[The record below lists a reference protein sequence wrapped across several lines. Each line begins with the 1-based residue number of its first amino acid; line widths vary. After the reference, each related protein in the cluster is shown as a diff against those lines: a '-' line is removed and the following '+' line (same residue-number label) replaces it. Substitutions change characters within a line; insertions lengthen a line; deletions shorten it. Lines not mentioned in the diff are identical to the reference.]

1 MTTMLKKVLP
11 AILCSFLYLGVM
23 AQGLPQLKTAMDE
36 FNNDAQLRFAL
47 AGLYVIDGLTGEA
60 VFEQNAYT
68 GLAPAS
74 TEKIVTAATAL
85 DVLGKDFT
93 YETKFGIISTPGGKS
108 LYIQASGDP
117 TLGSWRWDNTKEE
130 VVLAAI
136 KNAVKMKGVK
146 QLESVIISSK
156 GWIADDGLPA
166 RWTWEDIGQYYGAG
180 SQGLNWR
187 ENQFDLLVKSGANI
201 GDPVTILRTKPFLY
215 NYKII
220 SEARAAGKETGDESS
235 LYYPSK
241 GNAYSVLKGTIPA
254 GKSDFVIAGSMYD
267 PSRQFAKTI
276 INELKG
282 IAVVKDDIQL
292 TGKSYDNVDWLY
304 THTSP
309 TMAKIVYWFLRKSV
323 NLYGEALIRTIA
335 LQLKGEATTEKGV
348 EAVQEY
354 WKTRGIDP
362 EEMHLYDGSGLS
374 PQNRITPHAEV
385 TVLKYAKAQSWYPEF
400 YDGIPLYNDMK
411 MKSGTINRVKGF
423 TGYQKSKTGKEY
435 IFSMIINNYNGSQ
448 LSLIRKMYQV
458 LDQLK

>member
-1 MTTMLKKVLP
+1 MKEIAFLFIFCAKVLCVYAQNP
-11 AILCSFLYLGVM
+11 
-23 AQGLPQLKTAMDE
+23 QGLKQAMDE
-36 FNNDAQLRFAL
+36 FNNDPQLKFAL
-47 AGLYVIDGLTGEA
+47 AGLYVINGQTGEL
-60 VFEQNAYT
+60 VLEQNAYT

-74 TEKIVTAATAL
+74 TEKIITAATAL

-93 YETKFGIISTPGGKS
+93 YETRFGIVNTDQGKS

-117 TLGSWRWDNTKEE
+117 TLGSWRWDSTKEE

-136 KNAVKMKGVK
+136 KSAVQAKGVK
-146 QLESVIISSK
+146 LLESIIISSK
-156 GWIADDGLPA
+156 DWIADDGIPA

-187 ENQFDLLVKSGANI
+187 ENQFDLIVKSGANM
-201 GDPVTILRTKPFLY
+201 GDPVTVIRTRPFLY
-215 NYKII
+215 NYKIV
-220 SEARAAGKETGDESS
+220 SEAKAAGKETGDESV

-241 GNAYSVLKGTIPA
+241 GNSYSLLKGTIPA
-254 GKSDFVIAGSMYD
+254 GKNDYVIAGSIYD
-267 PSRQFAKTI
+267 PARQFAETI
-276 INELKG
+276 INELKSTVA
-282 IAVVKDDIQL
+282 IKKDIRL
-292 TGKSYDNVDWLY
+292 TGKRYDNVEWIY

-335 LQLKGEATTEKGV
+335 LRLKGEAATEKGV
-348 EAVQEY
+348 EAVQEH
-354 WKTRGIDP
+354 WKAKGIDP

-385 TVLKYAKAQSWYPEF
+385 AVLQYAKSQSWYPDF
-400 YDGIPLYNDMK
+400 YEGLPLYNDMK

-423 TGYQKSKTGKEY
+423 TGYQKSKAGSEY

-448 LSLIRKMYQV
+448 LSLVRKMYKV

>member
-1 MTTMLKKVLP
+1 MLKRIFQ
-11 AILCSFLYLGVM
+11 AAFCSFLYFSAA
-23 AQGLPQLKTAMDE
+23 AQNNAQLKTAMDE
-36 FNNDAQLRFAL
+36 FNNDPQLKFAL
-47 AGLYVIDGLTGEA
+47 AGLYITDGETGET

-74 TEKIVTAATAL
+74 TEKIITAATVL

-93 YETKFGIISTPGGKS
+93 YQTKFGIVNTAKGKS

-117 TLGSWRWDNTKEE
+117 TLGSWRWDSTKEE
-130 VVLAAI
+130 VILAAI
-136 KNAVKMKGVK
+136 KNAVRTKGIK

-156 GWIADDGLPA
+156 GWIDDDGLPA

-201 GDPVTILRTKPFLY
+201 GDPVTVLRTQPFLY
-215 NYKII
+215 NYKIV

-241 GNAYSVLKGTIPA
+241 GNAHSVLKGTIPA
-254 GKSDFVIAGSMYD
+254 GKNDFVIAGSIYD

-276 INELKG
+276 MNELKG
-282 IAVVKDDIQL
+282 IAVVKNDIQL

-309 TMAKIVYWFLRKSV
+309 SMTKIVYWFLRKSI

-335 LQLKGEATTEKGV
+335 LQQKGEATTEKGV

-354 WKTRGIDP
+354 WKEKGIDP

-385 TVLKYAKAQSWYPEF
+385 TVLKYAKSQSWYPEF

-423 TGYQKSKTGKEY
+423 TGYQKSKAGKEY

-448 LSLIRKMYQV
+448 LSLVRKMYKV
-458 LDQLK
+458 LDLLK

>member
-1 MTTMLKKVLP
+1 
-11 AILCSFLYLGVM
+11 M

-136 KNAVKMKGVK
+136 KNAVKMKGIK

-187 ENQFDLLVKSGANI
+187 ENQFDLIVKSGANI

-220 SEARAAGKETGDESS
+220 SEAQAAGKETGDESS

-348 EAVQEY
+348 EALQEY
-354 WKTRGIDP
+354 WKTRGLIP
-362 EEMHLYDGSGLS
+362 RKCICMTGLVC
-374 PQNRITPHAEV
+374 R
-385 TVLKYAKAQSWYPEF
+385 L
-400 YDGIPLYNDMK
+400 
-411 MKSGTINRVKGF
+411 
-423 TGYQKSKTGKEY
+423 KTGLHH
-435 IFSMIINNYNGSQ
+435 M
-448 LSLIRKMYQV
+448 RR
-458 LDQLK
+458 

>member
-1 MTTMLKKVLP
+1 MFNKIIYTIFCFLIYFN
-11 AILCSFLYLGVM
+11 AI
-23 AQGLPQLKTAMDE
+23 AQSSPSLKTAMDE
-36 FNNDAQLRFAL
+36 FNGDQQLKFAI
-47 AGLYVIDGLTGEA
+47 AGLYVVDGQTGA
-60 VFEQNAYT
+60 SVFEHNAYT

-74 TEKIVTAATAL
+74 TEKIITAATAL
-85 DVLGKDFT
+85 DVLGKNFT
-93 YETKFGIISTPGGKS
+93 YETKFGIVNTAKGKS

-117 TLGSWRWDNTKEE
+117 TLGSWRWDSTKEE

-136 KNAVKMKGVK
+136 KNAVRMKGIK
-146 QLESVIISSK
+146 QLESIIISSK
-156 GWIADDGLPA
+156 GWSNDDGLPE

-187 ENQFDLLVKSGANI
+187 ENQFDLIVKSGANI
-201 GDPVTILRTKPFLY
+201 GDPVTVLRTNPFLY
-215 NYKII
+215 NYKIV
-220 SEARAAGKETGDESS
+220 SEAKAAGKETGDESS

-241 GNAYSVLKGTIPA
+241 GNTYSVLKGTIPA
-254 GKSDFVIAGSMYD
+254 GKNDFVIAGSIYD
-267 PSRQFAKTI
+267 PSRQFARTI
-276 INELKG
+276 INELKS

-292 TGKSYDNVDWLY
+292 TGEAYDSVDWLY

-323 NLYGEALIRTIA
+323 NLYGEALIRTIGF
-335 LQLKGEATTEKGV
+335 QLKGEATTEKGV

-354 WKTRGIDP
+354 WKTKGIDP

-448 LSLIRKMYQV
+448 LSLVRKMYKV

>member
-1 MTTMLKKVLP
+1 MKKIAFLFIFFVNVVCVNAQVDQDLKRAL
-11 AILCSFLYLGVM
+11 L
-23 AQGLPQLKTAMDE
+23 E
-36 FNNDAQLRFAL
+36 FNNDSQLKFAL
-47 AGLYVIDGLTGEA
+47 SGIYVIDGQSGET

-93 YETKFGIISTPGGKS
+93 YETKFGIVNTAQGKS

-117 TLGSWRWDNTKEE
+117 TLGSWRWDSTKEDI
-130 VVLAAI
+130 VLTAI
-136 KNAVKMKGVK
+136 KNAVKAKGIK
-146 QLESVIISSK
+146 QLESIIISSK
-156 GWIADDGLPA
+156 DWLADDGLPA

-187 ENQFDLLVKSGANI
+187 ENQFDLIVKSGANV
-201 GDPVTILRTKPFLY
+201 GDPVTVLKTKPFLY

-241 GNAYSVLKGTIPA
+241 GNAFSVLKGTIPA
-254 GKSDFVIAGSMYD
+254 GKNDFVISGSMYD

-276 INELKG
+276 ISELKDV
-282 IAVVKDDIQL
+282 AVIKENIQL
-292 TGKSYDNVDWLY
+292 TSRSYDNVDWLY

-309 TMAKIVYWFLRKSV
+309 TMAKIVYWFLRKSI

-335 LQLKGEATTEKGV
+335 LKMKGEATTEKGV

-354 WKTRGIDP
+354 WKTKGIDP

-385 TVLKYAKAQSWYPEF
+385 TVLNYAKAQSWYPEF

-423 TGYQKSKTGKEY
+423 TGYQKSKAGKEY
-435 IFSMIINNYNGSQ
+435 IFSIIVNNYNGSQ